1 MPHTAQR
8 KITILLTQYPTA
20 MASAL
25 CWLTDFPYTHTSIGL
40 SEDRNTY
47 YSFVKKGFIV
57 EKVTRYNKP
66 GRAPFPCALYEI
78 PVPEFMYQR
87 IKTLLE
93 EYVQRKEDLRYTH
106 RSMLLSLLLY
116 IPYQMEDRY
125 FCSHFVAEVLK
136 RAQLIGEDKD
146 SVLYLPKDF
155 VKLPGARMVF
165 QGNLHGLSEAYGL
178 A

>member
-1 MPHTAQR
+1 MQQFDR
-8 KITILLTQYPTA
+8 RITILLTQYPTT
-20 MASAL
+20 MASTL
-25 CWLTDFPYTHTSIGL
+25 QWLTDFPYTHTSIGL
-40 SEDRNTY
+40 SEDMNTF

-78 PVPEFMYQR
+78 PVPEQVYQR
-87 IKTLLE
+87 IKAVLE
-93 EYVQRKEDLRYTH
+93 GFVARKDDLQYTH

-136 RAQLIGEDKD
+136 RAQVIRSEKA

-155 VKLPGARMVF
+155 PKLPGAKMVF
-165 QGNLHGLSEAYGL
+165 RGDLGGLSRRYGL

>member
-155 VKLPGARMVF
+155 VKLPSAKMVF
-165 QGNLHGLSEAYGL
+165 QGNLHGLSEAYEL

>member
-78 PVPEFMYQR
+78 PVPERMYQT
-87 IKTLLE
+87 IKAVLE
-93 EYVQRKEDLRYTH
+93 DFVQRKAQLSYTH

-116 IPYQMEDRY
+116 VPFRLKDRY
-125 FCSHFVAEVLK
+125 FCSHFVAEVLQRGRVI
-136 RAQLIGEDKD
+136 RAEKQSL
-146 SVLYLPKDF
+146 LYLPRTFPDCPAQK
-155 VKLPGARMVF
+155 
-165 QGNLHGLSEAYGL
+165 
-178 A
+178 

>member
-1 MPHTAQR
+1 MQQFTR
-8 KITILLTQYPTA
+8 RITILLTQYPTA
-20 MASAL
+20 MASTL
-25 CWLTDFPYTHTSIGL
+25 QWLTDFPYTHTSIGL
-40 SEDRNTY
+40 GEDMNTF

-66 GRAPFPCALYEI
+66 GREPFPCALYEI
-78 PVPEFMYQR
+78 PVPEQVYQT
-87 IKTLLE
+87 IKAVLE
-93 EYVQRKEDLRYTH
+93 SFVQRKDQFQYTH

-125 FCSHFVAEVLK
+125 FCSHFVAEVLQ
-136 RAQLIGEDKD
+136 RCRVIREDKA

-155 VKLPGARMVF
+155 PKLPGARMVF
-165 QGNLHGLSEAYGL
+165 RGDLLGMSRLYGL